1 MIIIIKFNR
10 RLKKK
15 ILITGGLGFI
25 GSHTSLKLLDNNY
38 EIIILDNLSNSKI
51 KVIKRIKELA
61 KKDFKFIKGDIR
73 DRRLLRKLFK
83 NNLVDS
89 VIHFAGLKAAG
100 ESEKYPLDYYDNNVI
115 GSMVLLQ
122 EMKKANVKS
131 IIFSSSASVYGNA
144 PTVKCTEETQ
154 LNPISVY
161 GKTKLIIEDMLKNIY
176 KSSPEWKII
185 NLRYFSPIG
194 AHSTGIIGEDYR
206 NKPTN
211 LIPFITDVA
220 LGKKDQLLVFGDDY
234 NTNDGTGKRDYI
246 HIEDLARGHLFA
258 LEKLSKESNICRDID
273 ARFIHVSTDE
283 VFCSLGPRGKFD
295 SVPHRKYVERLE
307 KRNNFLIASHH
318 PLRETLI
325 RQTGESYLKRH
336 QFLQDCLNT
345 ARKYQPSVWQSEEEG
360 EPSF

>member
-1 MIIIIKFNR
+1 M
-10 RLKKK
+10 KKK

-25 GSHTSLKLLDNNY
+25 GSHTSLKLLDSNY

-51 KVIKRIKELA
+51 KVIKKIKKLA
-61 KKDFKFIKGDIR
+61 KKDFKFIEGDIR
-73 DRRLLRKLFK
+73 DRKLLHKLFK

-89 VIHFAGLKAAG
+89 VVHFAGLKAAG
-100 ESEKYPLDYYDNNVI
+100 ESEKYPLDYYDNNVV

-154 LNPISVY
+154 LNPVSVY

-185 NLRYFSPIG
+185 NLRYFNPIG

-206 NKPTN
+206 DKPTN

-220 LGKKDQLLVFGDDY
+220 LGKKEKLLVFGDDY

-258 LEKLSKESNICRDID
+258 LEKLSKENNICKDINLGTGKSYSV
-273 ARFIHVSTDE
+273 IE
-283 VFCSLGPRGKFD
+283 VIKAFETASGEKIP
-295 SVPHRKYVERLE
+295 YQIIERREGDIAEICADPTFAL
-307 KRNNFLIASHH
+307 NFLGWEAKLDLERMCVDSWRWKVMN
-318 PLRETLI
+318 PN
-325 RQTGESYLKRH
+325 GY
-336 QFLQDCLNT
+336 
-345 ARKYQPSVWQSEEEG
+345 
-360 EPSF
+360 

>member
-1 MIIIIKFNR
+1 M
-10 RLKKK
+10 KKK

-38 EIIILDNLSNSKI
+38 EIIILDNLSNSNI
-51 KVIKRIKELA
+51 KVIKRIKKLA
-61 KKDFKFIKGDIR
+61 KKDFKFIEGDIR
-73 DRRLLRKLFK
+73 DRKLLRKLFK

-100 ESEKYPLDYYDNNVI
+100 ESEKYPLDYYDNNVV

-144 PTVKCTEETQ
+144 PIVKCTEETL

-185 NLRYFSPIG
+185 NLRYFNPIG

-258 LEKLSKESNICRDID
+258 LEKLSKESNICRDINLGTGKSYS
-273 ARFIHVSTDE
+273 VLE
-283 VFCSLGPRGKFD
+283 VIKAFETASGEKIP
-295 SVPHRKYVERLE
+295 YQIIERREGDIAEICADPTFAL
-307 KRNNFLIASHH
+307 NFLGWEAKLDLERMCVDSWRWKVMN
-318 PLRETLI
+318 PN
-325 RQTGESYLKRH
+325 GY
-336 QFLQDCLNT
+336 
-345 ARKYQPSVWQSEEEG
+345 
-360 EPSF
+360 

>member
-1 MIIIIKFNR
+1 M
-10 RLKKK
+10 KKK

-25 GSHTSLKLLDNNY
+25 GSHTSLKLLDSNY

-51 KVIKRIKELA
+51 KVIKKIKKLA
-61 KKDFKFIKGDIR
+61 KKDFKFIEGDIR
-73 DRRLLRKLFK
+73 DRKLLRKLFK

-100 ESEKYPLDYYDNNVI
+100 ESEKYPLDYYDNNVV

-154 LNPISVY
+154 LNPVSVY

-185 NLRYFSPIG
+185 NLRYFNPIG

-258 LEKLSKESNICRDID
+258 LEKLSKESNICRDINLGTGKSYS
-273 ARFIHVSTDE
+273 VLE
-283 VFCSLGPRGKFD
+283 VIKAFETASGKNIPYQIIERREGDIAEICADPTFALKFLGWEAKLDLERMCVD
-295 SVPHRKYVERLE
+295 SWRWKVMNPNGY
-307 KRNNFLIASHH
+307 
-318 PLRETLI
+318 
-325 RQTGESYLKRH
+325 
-336 QFLQDCLNT
+336 
-345 ARKYQPSVWQSEEEG
+345 
-360 EPSF
+360 